1 MTNPSPHFST
11 PSAIICPPQTMHSRR
26 PEPGDHGRTKEVLPM
41 RIVPPPTQHMPSSA
55 IMMLSNIQYYVLSLS
70 PSLAVHNLNANRY
83 NKIERRRRTRNERE
97 REKNSCCSSL
107 LPLSTITSSP
117 TIKIT
122 SIIISP
128 ISRVFLKFETKSN
141 KINNND
147 VHQLR

>member
-1 MTNPSPHFST
+1 
-11 PSAIICPPQTMHSRR
+11 
-26 PEPGDHGRTKEVLPM
+26 
-41 RIVPPPTQHMPSSA
+41 
-55 IMMLSNIQYYVLSLS
+55 MLSNIQYYVLSLS
-70 PSLAVHNLNANRY
+70 LLPLPYTISMPIDTT
-83 NKIERRRRTRNERE
+83 KERGGGGGRGTSE

-128 ISRVFLKFETKSN
+128 ISIVFLKFETKSK